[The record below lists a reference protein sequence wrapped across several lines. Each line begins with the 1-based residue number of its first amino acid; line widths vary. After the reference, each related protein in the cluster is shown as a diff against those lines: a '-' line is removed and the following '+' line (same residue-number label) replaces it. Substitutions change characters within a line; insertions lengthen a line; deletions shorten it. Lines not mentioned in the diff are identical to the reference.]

1 MSYFYPMTPLEI
13 YRQQIAKHNTELK
26 KLERRSSLF
35 GWLRLLS
42 ILLFFIFI
50 GLLWSKGSIILIL
63 PAIIFISLFLFILT
77 KHLDTNDQIENLK
90 RLVDINQTEINIL
103 NHHFTDLPDGET
115 HKPEHHDYANDLD
128 IFGRASLF
136 QYINRCSSEQGNRLF
151 AHWLLNPA
159 STDTILERQEAVKEL
174 SPQFEWRQQL
184 QSYGMAKK
192 LNIDTE
198 KNIDNWLEESYQFTN
213 KSYWHVLRFLL
224 PAVSIGLLALH
235 VFEVISSG
243 VFYPAIFLMFIIS
256 LGVTKL
262 VMPAFS
268 KLNKIAP
275 ELETLSDS
283 VAWIE
288 KANFKS
294 KLLNELKNKYV
305 GGHSR
310 SSKTIKEL
318 KKILDR
324 TDIRLNPLVFL
335 PLNTFSFWDLQQVFA
350 LENWKK
356 ENKEHIDD
364 WFHSLA
370 EIESLSSLAN
380 LAFNHPG
387 WVFPNISEKHGI
399 MIADSLGHP
408 LIPKEQLV
416 TNCFSTGTNEGLNLI
431 TGSNMAGKST
441 FLRSTGVN
449 IVLAMMGSAVY
460 ATSFTVSNM
469 KVISSMRVS
478 DNLEENT
485 STFYAELKKLKEVI
499 EAVNRNERV
508 FLLLDEIL
516 RGTNS
521 ADRHTGSKALIKQLI
536 QHNAVGLI
544 ATHDLELAKL
554 ADEFPNKL
562 HNYHFDVQVSGD
574 ELFFDYT
581 LKKGICTSMN
591 ASILMKKIGIEL

>member
-1 MSYFYPMTPLEI
+1 MTPLET
-13 YRQQIAKHNTELK
+13 YHHQIAKHNTELK
-26 KLERRSSLF
+26 KLEKKSSLF
-35 GWLRLLS
+35 AWLRLLS
-42 ILLFFIFI
+42 IVLFFVCI
-50 GLLWSKGSIILIL
+50 GLIWSKEMLILIA
-63 PAIIFISLFLFILT
+63 PAIFFIALFFFILT

-90 RLVDINQTEINIL
+90 RLIGINQTEINVL
-103 NHHFTDLPDGET
+103 NHHFTDLPDGEEF
-115 HKPEHHDYANDLD
+115 KPEQHDYANDLD

-136 QYINRCSSEQGNRLF
+136 QFLNRCSSEQGNKLF
-151 AHWLLNPA
+151 AYWLLHPA
-159 STDTILERQEAVKEL
+159 SSETIVERQEAVKEL

-184 QSYGMAKK
+184 RSYGIAKK
-192 LNIDTE
+192 LNIQTE
-198 KNIDNWLEESYQFTN
+198 KNIDNWLEESYQFINRT
-213 KSYWHVLRFLL
+213 YWQILRVVL
-224 PAVSIGLLALH
+224 PAISIGLLVLH
-235 VFEVISSG
+235 VVDVIGSAI
-243 VFYPAIFLMFIIS
+243 FYPAIFLMLIIS
-256 LGVTKL
+256 LGITKL

-268 KLNKIAP
+268 KLNRIAP

-288 KANFKS
+288 KASFKS
-294 KLLNELKNKYV
+294 KRLNQLKEKYV

-310 SSKTIKEL
+310 SSQTIRGL
-318 KKILDR
+318 KRILDR

-335 PLNTFSFWDLQQVFA
+335 PLNTFSFWDLQQIFA

-380 LAFNHPG
+380 LFFNNPG
-387 WVFPNISEKHGI
+387 WSFPTISEKHGTL
-399 MIADSLGHP
+399 IADSLGHP
-408 LIPKEQLV
+408 LIPKEKIV
-416 TNCFSTGTNEGLNLI
+416 TNSFSTGEQEGLNLI

-441 FLRSTGVN
+441 FLRSAGVN

-460 ATSFTVSNM
+460 ANSLTVSNM
-469 KVISSMRVS
+469 KVISSMRVN

-499 EAVNRNERV
+499 ESVYRNEKV

-554 ADEFPNKL
+554 ANEFPNKL

-581 LKKGICTSMN
+581 LKKGICNSMN